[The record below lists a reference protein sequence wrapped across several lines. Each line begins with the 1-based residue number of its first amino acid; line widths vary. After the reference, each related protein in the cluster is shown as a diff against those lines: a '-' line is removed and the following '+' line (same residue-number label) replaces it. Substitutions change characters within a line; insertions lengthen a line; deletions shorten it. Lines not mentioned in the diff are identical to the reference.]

1 MLQTL
6 YRALKANEFDASGR
20 CTCCIGDKWHGHAGY
35 CEVGQ
40 AIDRYEAR
48 GEGAMICRK
57 CPRCGGEWYSA
68 ATGSWECE
76 YCGTELD
83 RRHEKPI
90 ERRGEGERDLSE
102 SLRIVRPNGQGGYL
116 QKVRAAVSKVAE
128 KNSG

>member
-1 MLQTL
+1 MLETL
-6 YRALKANEFDASGR
+6 YRALKTNEFDASGR
-20 CTCCIGDKWHGHAGY
+20 CKCCIGDRWRGHAGY

-40 AIDRYEAR
+40 AIAEYEER

-68 ATGSWECE
+68 ATGPWSCE

-83 RRHEKPI
+83 KRHEKPI
-90 ERRGEGERDLSE
+90 ERRGENERDLLTA
-102 SLRIVRPNGQGGYL
+102 LRTVRPNGQGDPL
-116 QKVRAAVSKVAE
+116 PEVRAVLPKVAK